1 MRWIVGLDLQHR
13 SAGALQLVRWL
24 AREARAPDGDA
35 FAGVHVVEEEHLE
48 LVLRYHHLDEVL
60 ASARTAAQA
69 AIVHE
74 GVESF
79 VRDVELVQGADAA
92 DVLLAAARAGGAD
105 ALVVGRAA
113 PGAAGVRIVRLGRV
127 ARRLLRRTSVP
138 VAVVP
143 PDVRADALGDGP
155 LVALVRLDE
164 RSAHTAAFGAALAGR
179 LGRPLALVYAMPPT
193 VEQAAPYFPG
203 ELGQRIAAEQRARGE
218 EALAAWMAGA
228 GLAAQRT
235 AVLQGNPV
243 DAALAFAAEHRAPLL
258 LVGARPVRGFA
269 HALASGTA
277 SVLASVSPVPVIVVP
292 SSQ

>member
-24 AREARAPDGDA
+24 DRERHAAEEDE
-35 FAGVHVVEEEHLE
+35 FAGVHVLEEEHLE

-60 ASARTAAQA
+60 ASANRAAA
-69 AIVHE
+69 AALRHE
-74 GVESF
+74 GVERL
-79 VRDVELVQGADAA
+79 VRDVELIQGPDAA
-92 DVLLAAARAGGAD
+92 DVLLTAARAGGAD

-127 ARRLLRRTSVP
+127 ARRLLRRTTSP

-143 PDVRADALGDGP
+143 PDVRAEALGDGP
-155 LVALVRLDE
+155 LVALVRLDA
-164 RSAHTAAFGAALAGR
+164 RSARTATFAATLAGH
-179 LGRPLALVYAMPPT
+179 LGRPLALVYVIPPAI
-193 VEQAAPYFPG
+193 EQAAPYFPA
-203 ELGQRIAAEQRARGE
+203 ELGQRIAAEQVVRGE
-218 EALAAWMAGA
+218 AELAAWMTGM
-228 GLAAQRT
+228 GLTAQRT

-243 DAALAFAAEHRAPLL
+243 DASLAFAAEQRSPML

-277 SVLASVSPVPVIVVP
+277 SVLASIASVPVIVVP
-292 SSQ
+292 SP